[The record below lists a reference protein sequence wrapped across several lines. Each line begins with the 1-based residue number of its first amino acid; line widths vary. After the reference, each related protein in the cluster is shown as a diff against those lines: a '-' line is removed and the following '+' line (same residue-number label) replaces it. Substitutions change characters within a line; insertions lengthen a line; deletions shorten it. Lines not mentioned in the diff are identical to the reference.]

1 MIHDREE
8 ISSPEPPKGASPA
21 PVRKNPRKPARKA
34 APKATTQSPKGA
46 KAPRK
51 PAAKAAA
58 VARAKPAPV
67 RKRAPASK
75 KKATANEPAAEV
87 VAAAAEAASAAAAP
101 AILPDPPTAATP
113 PAPTDGPPVAESA
126 APVRTAGSLP
136 DVPPPPEFSA
146 PDALDFGEEL
156 PAPAPV
162 AAPVAAPQPAVPPEK
177 APDPS
182 ARGEQRP
189 PYPHHRHHQR
199 FPRPHDRPYDQ
210 RPAQPAF
217 GPQGMD
223 DEEGELDEEA
233 RPGFRD
239 RKRGKTRTLLGQ
251 PAPCD
256 GILELSQKGFGF
268 LRRKELNFRQTA
280 KDVFVLPDTVRHF
293 GLREGMHLEGEACN
307 GPRGPQLTD
316 LVKVNGRPPGSQKGL
331 AFFEELTAINPNKRY
346 VLETKPDRF
355 TTRVIDMLTPV
366 GRGQRGL
373 IVSPPRSGKT
383 TLLHHI
389 AEAISENYEDVHL
402 MMLLVDERPEEVTEL
417 TRALPK
423 AEILASSNDNDVWS
437 HIRIAEF
444 GIQRAKR
451 LVEEGRD
458 VFILLDSITR
468 LARAY
473 NNSMRGKG
481 RTMSGGVDARA
492 LEMPRRL
499 FAAAR
504 NTREAGSLTIVGT
517 ALIETN
523 SKADELIFQEF
534 KGTGN
539 MELVLDRK
547 LSEQYVY
554 PAVNLFKSG
563 TRREELLLPPH
574 QLKKIHL
581 IRRGLAGHKPIEA
594 MERLLHF
601 LRMFPSNAQMLIE
614 IKAQGY

>member
-8 ISSPEPPKGASPA
+8 ISSPEAPEATIPA
-21 PVRKNPRKPARKA
+21 PVRKSPRKA
-34 APKATTQSPKGA
+34 ASKAATKAATPSPKGA
-46 KAPRK
+46 KPPRK
-51 PAAKAAA
+51 PAAKPVAA
-58 VARAKPAPV
+58 ARAKPV
-67 RKRAPASK
+67 PASR
-75 KKATANEPAAEV
+75 KKAAASKPAAEV
-87 VAAAAEAASAAAAP
+87 VAVAAEAGSVGNTP
-101 AILPDPPTAATP
+101 AILPDPPAAATP
-113 PAPTDGPPVAESA
+113 PAPTDGPPVGGGAT
-126 APVRTAGSLP
+126 PVRTAGSLP

-156 PAPAPV
+156 PAPPPV
-162 AAPVAAPQPAVPPEK
+162 ATAQPDVPPEK
-177 APDPS
+177 APEPS

-189 PYPHHRHHQR
+189 LHPHHRHHQR
-199 FPRPHDRPYDQ
+199 FPRPQDRQHDQ
-210 RPAQPAF
+210 RPAQPAP
-217 GPQGMD
+217 GPQGME

-239 RKRGKTRTLLGQ
+239 RKRGKTRMLPGP

-268 LRRKELNFRQTA
+268 LRRKELNFRQTT

-316 LVKVNGRPPGSQKGL
+316 LFKVNGRPPGSQKGL

-373 IVSPPRSGKT
+373 IVSPPRTGKT

-504 NTREAGSLTIVGT
+504 NTREAGSLTIIGT

-563 TRREELLLPPH
+563 TRREELLLPAH

>member
-1 MIHDREE
+1 MTHDREE
-8 ISSPEPPKGASPA
+8 TPA
-21 PVRKNPRKPARKA
+21 PEKPEGAISTPARKSPRKAARKA
-34 APKATTQSPKGA
+34 APKVTTKSPKGA

-51 PAAKAAA
+51 PAAKAAP
-58 VARAKPAPV
+58 VARAKPATPA
-67 RKRAPASK
+67 RAKATPARK
-75 KKATANEPAAEV
+75 KKATAAADELAAEV
-87 VAAAAEAASAAAAP
+87 VAAAAAPVADAP
-101 AILPDPPTAATP
+101 AILPDPPVAATP
-113 PAPTDGPPVAESA
+113 PAPTESAPVAEA
-126 APVRTAGSLP
+126 TVPVLTPGSLP

-146 PDALDFGEEL
+146 PDALDFGQEL

-162 AAPVAAPQPAVPPEK
+162 PAVPPEK
-177 APDPS
+177 APEPP
-182 ARGEQRP
+182 ARGERP

-199 FPRPHDRPYDQ
+199 FPRPHDRPQDRPHDQ
-210 RPAQPAF
+210 RPAQPAP
-217 GPQGMD
+217 GPQGME

-239 RKRGKTRTLLGQ
+239 RKRGKMRTLLGP

-268 LRRKELNFRQTA
+268 LRRKELNFRQTT

-316 LVKVNGRPPGSQKGL
+316 LFKVNGRPPGSQKGL

-346 VLETKPDRF
+346 LLETKPDRF

-373 IVSPPRSGKT
+373 IVSPPRTGKT

-504 NTREAGSLTIVGT
+504 NTREAGSLTIIGT

-563 TRREELLLPPH
+563 TRREELLLPAH

-601 LRMFPSNAQMLIE
+601 LRMFPNNAQMLIE